1 MPIVEEI
8 TAMLQRIWAWFAS
21 FTDIGNMFSSLW
33 NGFLG
38 WFS

>member
-8 TAMLQRIWAWFAS
+8 THIMQVIWAWFAS
-21 FTDIGNMFSSLW
+21 FADIGDMFTKLW
-33 NGFLG
+33 EGFLG